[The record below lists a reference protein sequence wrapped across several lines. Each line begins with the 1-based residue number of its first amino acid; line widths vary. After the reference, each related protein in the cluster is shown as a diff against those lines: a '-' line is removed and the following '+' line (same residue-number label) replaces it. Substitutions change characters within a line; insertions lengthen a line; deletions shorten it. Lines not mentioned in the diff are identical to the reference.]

1 MELLTVNRYFISDLH
16 LDESKPETTAL
27 FQTFIKQTIREN
39 VNGTELY
46 ILGDLF
52 ESWIGDDYDNPFHNE
67 IKLLLASMTNL
78 GVNIF
83 FLFGNRDFLIG
94 DTFLSETGIKLL
106 DDPALLTINE
116 KLVLVTHGDQMC
128 LDDQDYQNFRA
139 MVRNP
144 EWQKEFLSFPIS
156 KRLKIAGEAKD
167 ASKQSKQ
174 EKVIEIMDVNDQA
187 VEAIFNENQID
198 LMIHGHTHRPMK
210 HEIVLDGNAYYRYVL
225 GDWTEDHAIII
236 DWSND
241 SPQFIDL
248 ID

>member
-1 MELLTVNRYFISDLH
+1 MNRYFISDLH
-16 LDESKPETTAL
+16 LDESKPVITRL
-27 FQTFIKQTIREN
+27 FQTFIKQIIKEN

-52 ESWIGDDYDNPFHNE
+52 ESWVGDDYDNPFHNE
-67 IKLLLASMTNL
+67 IKLLLASISNS
-78 GVNIF
+78 GVKVF
-83 FLFGNRDFLIG
+83 FLYGNRDFLIG
-94 DTFLSETGIKLL
+94 DRFLAETGIELL

-128 LDDQDYQNFRA
+128 LDDHDYQNFRA

-156 KRLKIAGEAKD
+156 KRLIIAGEAKD

-174 EKVIEIMDVNDQA
+174 EKVIEIMDVNDKA
-187 VEAIFNENQID
+187 VAAIFNEHQID

-210 HEIVLDGNAYYRYVL
+210 HEIVLDGKAYYRYVL
-225 GDWTEDHAIII
+225 GDWAEDSAIII

-241 SPQFIDL
+241 SPQFVDL
-248 ID
+248 IN